1 MKNCAHA
8 RKKFWALRPSNLT
21 AQVLLLL
28 LPCKRAWQALR
39 AVAMEGERE

>member
-8 RKKFWALRPSNLT
+8 RKKFWALWPSNLT
-21 AQVLLLL
+21 AQVLLL